1 MTLRAGKKS
10 RALSRSEK
18 MEGDVTVSEG
28 LSRGGADES
37 VEGCIGQ
44 DEERTYKEQD
54 GEKTVQLWL

>member
-1 MTLRAGKKS
+1 
-10 RALSRSEK
+10 